1 MNKYTILLSSDSLK
15 ESLAE
20 ELNKLKNDDSVIN
33 KEDEICVITDYKEMT
48 DFDVYVGI
56 GDIAEETFMCLQ
68 ENMKPTLLCDIDC
81 SMLDGLIATEEDH
94 SQLMEQREQKP
105 TDGAARGEAKLAWA
119 IPSRDRGRQS
129 QPMEQREER
138 PSLIGLSRVVTKE
151 EKVNLHYIMRPMVY
165 RINTHDVLSPASSV
179 DTKE

>member
-20 ELNKLKNDDSVIN
+20 ELNNLKNDDSVIN
-33 KEDEICVITDYKEMT
+33 KEDEISVITDYKEMT

-68 ENMKPTLLCDIDC
+68 ENTKPALLCDIDC

-94 SQLMEQREQKP
+94 SQPMEQREQKP
-105 TDGAARGEAKLAWA
+105 NLFGLCRVATEEDH
-119 IPSRDRGRQS
+119 S
-129 QPMEQREER
+129 QP
-138 PSLIGLSRVVTKE
+138 
-151 EKVNLHYIMRPMVY
+151 
-165 RINTHDVLSPASSV
+165 
-179 DTKE
+179 